1 MEHLNC
7 FPILKHIKIQM
18 VKKIIKISM
27 NLDVDHLL
35 ILSSG
40 VNSLLSNKP

>member
-1 MEHLNC
+1 MEHLNYL
-7 FPILKHIKIQM
+7 PILKHIIQM
-18 VKKIIKISM
+18 LKKIIKISM

-40 VNSLLSNKP
+40 VNFLLSNKA